1 MKYQSGRKTMKSEYQ
16 AHNDMRVDSK
26 TLLQEENRAKN
37 LAMIREEQRQSAA
50 NIARL
55 NGFIKA
61 AFFVVVG
68 LFIALL
74 LKEYG
79 VWS

>member
-1 MKYQSGRKTMKSEYQ
+1 MKSEYQ

-37 LAMIREEQRQSAA
+37 LAMIREEQRKSAENVA
-50 NIARL
+50 KFDR
-55 NGFIKA
+55 FIKVA
-61 AFFVVVG
+61 LLIVIG

-79 VWS
+79 VWL